1 MCMQIRRVRC
11 VCAIVRYCNGISCIT
26 PGYMTVA
33 MPIDGGEQQQVH
45 EPKHVARDE
54 QEQEREEH
62 RQEPTLSGFR
72 SNCTTPEWNAVH
84 GGVAQSHL
92 GQSLQKRETIE
103 LCVLGEGG
111 SVF

>member
-1 MCMQIRRVRC
+1 
-11 VCAIVRYCNGISCIT
+11 
-26 PGYMTVA
+26 MTVA

-62 RQEPTLSGFR
+62 RQKPTLSGFR
-72 SNCTTPEWNAVH
+72 SSCTTPEWNAVH
-84 GGVAQSHL
+84 GGVVQSQQ
-92 GQSLQKRETIE
+92 GQSSQELKSAGDE